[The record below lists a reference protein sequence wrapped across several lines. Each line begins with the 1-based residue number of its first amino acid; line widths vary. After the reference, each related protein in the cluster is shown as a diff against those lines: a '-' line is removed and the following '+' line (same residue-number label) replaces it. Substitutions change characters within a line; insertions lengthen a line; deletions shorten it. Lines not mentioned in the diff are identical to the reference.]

1 MLIGLLGLSTLIPF
15 TQGSYLPGTNP
26 KSYKKDEKIK
36 LFVNNLESSLT
47 QLPFEYYYLN
57 FCQPDKI
64 NQEGENLAEHLAG
77 ELIENT
83 PYELYM
89 QQNVYCKQLCTQSNS
104 RVDIKAFDWMVSN
117 EYSSN
122 WVLDNLPAAH
132 RVTIEASDKNYIIY
146 QKGIPIGFKS
156 AGKVYIYNHLHF
168 VIKVHKEA
176 KKEAWKVVGFQIQ
189 PFSIRNHGDSIC
201 DSMDMQS
208 LLHKFSMFSEEKVT
222 ENEDVE
228 FMHNLNQDNSAQELE
243 KDVLYSYSVTFE
255 DSPIPWSSRW
265 DNYLYH
271 DGGEIHWLS
280 ILNSFGMVIFLSVMV
295 AHLFRRTV
303 SKDITIY
310 NETIDK
316 DPEVDSGWK
325 QLRGDV
331 FRPPSHINTFSV
343 MIGTG
348 VQLILMTLFTVAFA
362 CVGFLNPE
370 HRGSLLTI
378 MIFMFAFMG
387 LFAGY
392 SSARLYKTLGGLN
405 WKSNSM
411 TVAFLFPG
419 LCFSIFFII
428 NFLIWEEESSG
439 AVDFWSLLELIFI
452 WFAISVPLVFI
463 GSGLGHKKQ
472 SISIPNRITKI
483 PKPIP
488 SGQNLIVYLVC
499 LLSGSLPFGCMFIE
513 LNYIMNSMWYSNLF
527 YYLFG
532 FLFLSLVVLSI
543 TSAEVSILMTY
554 IVLCRE
560 DYRWWWLSFWV
571 SGSSGGYL
579 FVYSLIYY
587 FIKLDITRFSSS
599 VLYFGYMGLISM
611 AYTLVTGTIGFL
623 CTYVF
628 VRKIYS
634 MIKSE

>member
-1 MLIGLLGLSTLIPF
+1 MLITFISLISV
-15 TQGSYLPGTNP
+15 THSSYLPGTNP
-26 KSYKKDEKIK
+26 KGYKKDDKIK
-36 LFVNNLESSLT
+36 LFVNNLESTLT

-57 FCQPDKI
+57 FCPPESLIKAD
-64 NQEGENLAEHLAG
+64 ENLAEHLAG

-83 PYELYM
+83 PYTLQMQKTLYCEDLCHKSSNRVEL
-89 QQNVYCKQLCTQSNS
+89 
-104 RVDIKAFDWMVSN
+104 KAFEWMIKN
-117 EYSSN
+117 QYTSN
-122 WVLDNLPAAH
+122 WVLDNLPAAY
-132 RVTIEASDKNYIIY
+132 RVTVEQNEKNYIIY
-146 QKGIPIGFKS
+146 QKGIPIGFEVND
-156 AGKVYIYNHLHF
+156 KVYVYNHLHF
-168 VIKVHKEA
+168 IIKVHKEA
-176 KKEAWKVVGFQIQ
+176 KKEAWKIVGFQIQ
-189 PFSIRNHGDSIC
+189 PFSIQNHGDSIC
-201 DSMDMQS
+201 QSMNLRD
-208 LLHKFSMFSEEKVT
+208 LLMKYSEFTEQKLT
-222 ENEDVE
+222 ENEDIQFLHDFNRE
-228 FMHNLNQDNSAQELE
+228 SSAQELE
-243 KDVLYSYSVTFE
+243 KEIMYTYSVTFE

-303 SKDITIY
+303 SKDISVY
-310 NETIDK
+310 NETIDN
-316 DPEVDSGWK
+316 DPEADSGWK

-331 FRPPSHINTFSV
+331 FRPPAHINFFSV
-343 MIGTG
+343 VIGTG
-348 VQLILMTLFTVAFA
+348 IQLILMTLFTVAFA

-387 LFAGY
+387 IFAGY
-392 SSARLYKTLGGLN
+392 SSARLYKTLGGGN
-405 WKSNSM
+405 WKWNSM

-419 LCFSIFFII
+419 ICFSVFFII

-439 AVDFWSLLELIFI
+439 AVDFWSLAELLLI
-452 WFAISVPLVFI
+452 WFTISVPLVFI
-463 GSGLGHKKQ
+463 GAGLGHKKQ
-472 SISIPNRITKI
+472 SILNPSRVTRI

-488 SGQNLIVYLVC
+488 SSQNIVVYFVC

-532 FLFLSLVVLSI
+532 FLFLSLIVLTI

-579 FVYSLIYY
+579 FAYSMIYY

-599 VLYFGYMGLISM
+599 VLYFGYMGLISI

-623 CTYVF
+623 STYLF